1 MSEDRQLHRHLTQ
14 PAVRWFLD
22 PAFRLKETFLPFPH
36 ITTGGPHR
44 QPQWRAALVTRALLL
59 PMTNTSG
66 GSVTA
71 RPLFAN

>member
-44 QPQWRAALVTRALLL
+44 QPQWRAALV
-59 PMTNTSG
+59 
-66 GSVTA
+66 
-71 RPLFAN
+71 